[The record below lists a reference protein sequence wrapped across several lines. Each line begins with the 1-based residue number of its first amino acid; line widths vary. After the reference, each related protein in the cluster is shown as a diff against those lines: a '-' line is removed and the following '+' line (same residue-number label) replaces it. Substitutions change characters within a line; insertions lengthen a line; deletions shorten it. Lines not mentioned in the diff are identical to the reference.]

1 MDPLSSLIDWIS
13 LYGVVGLL
21 ALGVFERFVP
31 VVPSYGVLVA
41 IGIAADERVW
51 SLYTAVFGSVAGS
64 LFGSL
69 ALYWLTLHLSEE
81 RVHRMLLWVG
91 RMTGISAP
99 RIDRSIV
106 LFREHQRGLSFGM
119 QLVPSIRL
127 ISPIIAG
134 MFRADGRAFAIATL
148 LGILSWNGLF
158 IAVGY
163 IASNVSVETNAST
176 LALQVVVV
184 LLVVELGL
192 ALLWRWYH
200 QRSSRH

>member
-1 MDPLSSLIDWIS
+1 MDPLSALIDWIS

-184 LLVVELGL
+184 LLLVELGL

>member
-13 LYGVVGLL
+13 LYGVIGLL

-31 VVPSYGVLVA
+31 IVPSYGVLVA

-51 SLYTAVFGSVAGS
+51 SVWTAVFGSVAGS

-69 ALYWLTLHLSEE
+69 ALYWLSLHLSEE

-91 RMTGISAP
+91 RMTGISPP
-99 RIDRSIV
+99 RIEKSIL
-106 LFREHQRGLSFGM
+106 LFRQHQRGLSFGM

-134 MFRADGRAFAIATL
+134 MFRADASAFAIATL

-163 IASNVSVETNAST
+163 VASNLTMEANAST
-176 LALQVVVV
+176 LALQVVVL

-200 QRSSRH
+200 QRAGRE

>member
-1 MDPLSSLIDWIS
+1 MDPLSSLIEWIS
-13 LYGVVGLL
+13 LYGLFGLL

-31 VVPSYGVLVA
+31 IVPSYGVLVA

-184 LLVVELGL
+184 LLLVELGL

>member
-1 MDPLSSLIDWIS
+1 MDPLSSLIEWIS
-13 LYGVVGLL
+13 LYGVIGLL
-21 ALGVFERFVP
+21 ALGIFERFVP
-31 VVPSYGVLVA
+31 IVPSYGVLVA

-51 SLYTAVFGSVAGS
+51 SVWTAVFGSVAGS

-99 RIDRSIV
+99 RIERSIV
-106 LFREHQRGLSFGM
+106 LFHEHQRGLSYGM

-134 MFRADGRAFAIATL
+134 MFRADANAFAIATL
-148 LGILSWNGLF
+148 LGIVSWNGLF

-163 IASNVSVETNAST
+163 IASNITVETNAST

-200 QRSSRH
+200 QRSGRN

>member
-1 MDPLSSLIDWIS
+1 MDPLSSLIEWIS
-13 LYGVVGLL
+13 LYGLFGLL

-31 VVPSYGVLVA
+31 IVPSYGVLVA